1 VGPTG
6 VLGVKSYR
14 FRPVRPGSFRPNP
27 TAHLVGVGEDSGLS
41 KHRRP
46 SRLSRVAHIAN
57 SPLQLSIAAGV
68 AGTVAVTGTVVAN
81 AAPNT
86 ALADDPTESTATQLV
101 VADTSDLTAQSDLAS
116 QREAVAGEQR
126 ERAERIAAARAKA
139 IAKRKAAKE
148 AAERKAEQRREARK
162 VASESRTLSSASRS
176 VERMS
181 ASAANVLAIAA
192 QAASGAYYAHGGSGP
207 TAFDCSGFTSYV
219 FSKVGVSLPHSS
231 SAQRGVVQSVSDPQP
246 GDLVFVYNGGG
257 GSIGHVAIYAGGGM
271 WWEAS
276 NPSTGVGK
284 HYAWSSAVSYGRV
297 L

>member
-1 VGPTG
+1 
-6 VLGVKSYR
+6 
-14 FRPVRPGSFRPNP
+14 
-27 TAHLVGVGEDSGLS
+27 LS

-46 SRLSRVAHIAN
+46 SRLSRAARIAN

-81 AAPNT
+81 AADLPSPQAEDKAGAQGAQNVLVNT
-86 ALADDPTESTATQLV
+86 ADLNTHADSA
-101 VADTSDLTAQSDLAS
+101 AQHD
-116 QREAVAGEQR
+116 AVAAAQQ
-126 ERAERIAAARAKA
+126 ERAEALAAARAKA

-148 AAERKAEQRREARK
+148 AAAKRAEQKREAQKR
-162 VASESRTLSSASRS
+162 ASESRTLQTASRS
-176 VERMS
+176 IERMS

-192 QAASGAYYAHGGSGP
+192 QAASGAYYTHGGSGP
-207 TAFDCSGFTSYV
+207 NGFDCSGFTSYV
-219 FSKVGVSLPHSS
+219 FSKIGVSLPHSS
-231 SAQRGVVQSVSDPQP
+231 SAQRGVVQSVSNPQP

-284 HYAWSSAVSYGRV
+284 HHAWSSAVSYGRV

>member
-1 VGPTG
+1 V
-6 VLGVKSYR
+6 
-14 FRPVRPGSFRPNP
+14 
-27 TAHLVGVGEDSGLS
+27 
-41 KHRRP
+41 
-46 SRLSRVAHIAN
+46 LSRAARIAN

-81 AAPNT
+81 AADVSSPQAEDKAGAQGAQNVLVTT
-86 ALADDPTESTATQLV
+86 ADLNSPADSA
-101 VADTSDLTAQSDLAS
+101 AQHD
-116 QREAVAGEQR
+116 AVAAAQT
-126 ERAERIAAARAKA
+126 ERAEALAAARAKA

-148 AAERKAEQRREARK
+148 AAAKRAEQKREARQQ
-162 VASESRTLSSASRS
+162 ASESRTLQTASRS

-207 TAFDCSGFTSYV
+207 TGFDCSGFTSYV

-231 SAQRGVVQSVSDPQP
+231 SAQRGVVQSVSSPQP

-284 HYAWSSAVSYGRV
+284 HHAWSSAVSYGRV